1 MQFKINHFNIN
12 VVDLQ
17 KSIEFYKKNLMI
29 NVYREKIDPK
39 GNYHIVYLTD
49 DDKKVF
55 IELTWIKSKVGKY
68 NLGDN
73 EIHLAFET
81 DDFDNAYKMHKEN
94 GVIIYENPEM
104 GIYFIGDPD
113 GYWVEIIRKKER

>member
-12 VVDLQ
+12 VIDLQ

>member
-29 NVYREKIDPK
+29 NIYREKIDPK